1 MRYGH
6 VTNGVID
13 KGPCSLPKSWEN
25 VSGLNNM
32 SDAQLRDIGW
42 LPWVFVETP
51 VGTNQVVSGSTV
63 QIQPNQIVE
72 TQTVR
77 NLTQQEIDGINKQKQ
92 DENKQIA
99 EEKLAATDWTQVAD
113 VPLLNKQAFVD
124 YRAAVR
130 AIALNPPVQATFPD
144 LPVEQWT

>member
-6 VTNGVID
+6 VTNNNID

-25 VSGLNNM
+25 ISGLNNM
-32 SDAQLRDIGW
+32 SDAQLREIGW

-63 QIQPNQIVE
+63 VVETARILE

-77 NLTQQEIDGINKQKQ
+77 NLTQQEIDGLNKQKQ
-92 DENKQIA
+92 DENKQLA

-113 VPLLNKQAFVD
+113 VPLLNKQEFVD
-124 YRAAVR
+124 YRTAVR
-130 AIALNPPVQATFPD
+130 VIALNPPVQATFPD
-144 LPVEQWT
+144 LPVEQWS

>member
-25 VSGLNNM
+25 ISGLNNM
-32 SDAQLRDIGW
+32 SESQLRDIGW
-42 LPWVFVETP
+42 LPWVFVEAT
-51 VGTNQVVSGSTV
+51 VGTNQVVNGSTI
-63 QIQPNQIVE
+63 QIQPIQIVE
-72 TQTVR
+72 TQIVR
-77 NLTQQEIDGINKQKQ
+77 DLTQQEIDGLNKQKQ
-92 DENKQIA
+92 NENKQIA
-99 EEKLAATDWTQVAD
+99 EEKLSATDWTQVAD
-113 VPLLNKQAFVD
+113 VPLLNKQAFVE

-144 LPVEQWT
+144 LPAEQWS

>member
-51 VGTNQVVSGSTV
+51 VGTNQVISGSTV
-63 QIQPNQIVE
+63 VIEVARILE

-77 NLTQQEIDGINKQKQ
+77 NLTQQEIDGLNKQKQ

-130 AIALNPPVQATFPD
+130 AIALNPPVQATFPN

>member
-51 VGTNQVVSGSTV
+51 VGTNQVISGSTV
-63 QIQPNQIVE
+63 VIEAARILE

-77 NLTQQEIDGINKQKQ
+77 NLTQQEIDGLNKQKQ

>member
-32 SDAQLRDIGW
+32 SDTQLRDIGW

-51 VGTNQVVSGSTV
+51 VGTNQVISGSTV
-63 QIQPNQIVE
+63 VIEAARILE

-77 NLTQQEIDGINKQKQ
+77 NLTQQEIDGLNKQKQ
-92 DENKQIA
+92 DQNKQIA
-99 EEKLAATDWTQVAD
+99 EEKLSATDWTQVAD

-130 AIALNPPVQATFPD
+130 AIALNPPVQATFPEI
-144 LPVEQWT
+144 PAEQRS

>member
-1 MRYGH
+1 
-6 VTNGVID
+6 
-13 KGPCSLPKSWEN
+13 
-25 VSGLNNM
+25 
-32 SDAQLRDIGW
+32 
-42 LPWVFVETP
+42 VFVETP

-63 QIQPNQIVE
+63 VVETARILE

-77 NLTQQEIDGINKQKQ
+77 NLTQQEIDGLNKQKQ
-92 DENKQIA
+92 DENKQLA

-113 VPLLNKQAFVD
+113 VPLLNKQEFVD

-144 LPVEQWT
+144 LPVEQWS